1 METMNSEQT
10 NTEPGGVATG
20 SQLESQKFPLYNA
33 DANQRIPMRIEDGE
47 FVYEVAYIM
56 GPQKDDSLAEYDR
69 RCDRR
74 FASADAKEAGERNAL
89 ESTDDSFGAALWLFN
104 DRLVDVE
111 GFGESDEQKP
121 ENWRELIGTDLD
133 KAAVID
139 NAYLAA
145 DIAAARLKEGKR
157 HGWGAARQEASVTRV
172 RALFE
177 GYELTLA
184 HERSRPPTADHLAE
198 FKSIMKHRFLVE
210 GSRRGKTDTRIPP
223 KARRLGALYDK
234 LGYST
239 TGYEGRVPLHHK
251 MLVVIHDLTK
261 ESESVRK
268 N

>member
-1 METMNSEQT
+1 MDPLNGEQT
-10 NTEPGGVATG
+10 NTEPGAVATG
-20 SQLESQKFPLYNA
+20 SQVATGAPPLYNA
-33 DANQRIPMRIEDGE
+33 DANQKIPMRIEDGE
-47 FVYEVAYIM
+47 FVYEVNYIM
-56 GPQKDDSLAEYDR
+56 GPQKDEALAEYDR

-104 DRLVDVE
+104 DRLVDVD
-111 GFGESDEQKP
+111 GFGEPGEEKP

-139 NAYLAA
+139 SAYLAA
-145 DIAAARLKEGKR
+145 DIAPARLKEGKR
-157 HGWGAARQEASVTRV
+157 HGWGVARQEASVIPV

-177 GYELTLA
+177 GYELTLT
-184 HERSRPPTADHLAE
+184 HERSQIVTADQLAE

-223 KARRLGALYDK
+223 KAKRLGALYDR
-234 LGYST
+234 LGYVAS
-239 TGYEGRVPLHHK
+239 GYEGRVPLHHK
-251 MLVVIHDLTK
+251 MLVVVHDLTK